1 MILKC
6 TKCDKISINAEKRWL
21 DRALKAQV
29 YLVANKPKYDKW
41 EYLAR
46 YFKIGA
52 LITQLD
58 PELYKLGRD

>member
-6 TKCDKISINAEKRWL
+6 TNCNKISINADRWWL
-21 DRALKAQV
+21 DRALRAQA

-41 EYLAR
+41 EYLAK
-46 YFKIGA
+46 YFKVGA

-58 PELYKLGRD
+58 PEL